1 MVEREQDTAHRA
13 DEAVPR
19 DDVGALTDAVASSET
34 LEASDAEEAEFQRQ
48 MAVGRGVM
56 RDFRAVLAALA
67 K

>member
-1 MVEREQDTAHRA
+1 MVEKEQGTADRA

-19 DDVGALTDAVASSET
+19 DDVEALTDAVASSVT
-34 LEASDAEEAEFQRQ
+34 LEARDAEETEFQRQ